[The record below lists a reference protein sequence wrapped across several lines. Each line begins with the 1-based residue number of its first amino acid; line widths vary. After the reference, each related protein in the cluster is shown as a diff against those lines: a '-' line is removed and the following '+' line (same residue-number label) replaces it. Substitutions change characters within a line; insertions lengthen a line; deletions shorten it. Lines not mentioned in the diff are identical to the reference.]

1 MSSDGEC
8 WVKALE
14 RSCVHCSREAPGE
27 VYSGREYLRALQA
40 LRGDVA
46 EWQAHKVEPF
56 FWSDAEMM
64 HVHLCDDCVNRL
76 GIGSLE
82 TAYAP
87 RLRAHACHQF

>member
-1 MSSDGEC
+1 MSSDGE
-8 WVKALE
+8 WLDKALE

-27 VYSGREYLRALQA
+27 VYTGREYLRALQA
-40 LRGDVA
+40 LKGDVA

-64 HVHLCDDCVNRL
+64 HVHLCGDCVGRL
-76 GIGSLE
+76 GIERLE

-87 RLRAHACHQF
+87 RLRAHM